1 MSNYM
6 SNILISFLA
15 AVCFMQT
22 AEGQTWRRSNIDD
35 GLVAKDTYCLFSS
48 IRLGQSIEWIEI
60 CRNTLLIPCD
70 GNANYFHD
78 SRQMAAVADFISL
91 WYRAGGDP
99 YCKNDDFTLWRL
111 ASYMPPHSYIHSTK
125 ERFDFMCRQIN
136 SLLDYEKSSQWDY
149 NLGACLEMDLEAF
162 TVRMLGKELNKLN
175 PIFKAEVEAFEDYL
189 SAAATVYDYLIV
201 GKDGYQGSSST
212 MRWAAFN
219 KDRYFIMRQ
228 ALEGTLFYLSDG
240 IVPPDSNPSE
250 FTLEMVSHEYDCYI
264 RELPDLEDDYSI
276 EERTSV
282 LEAERTAWNN
292 WLEVR
297 NEIEK
302 ALPENQREIYH
313 QQAGIICQSTYQMLK
328 DRNNKYIK

>member
-1 MSNYM
+1 MSNYIYK
-6 SNILISFLA
+6 ILSTCLA
-15 AVCFMQT
+15 AACFLQT
-22 AEGQTWRRSNIDD
+22 AAGQLWRRADIDD

-60 CRNTLLIPCD
+60 CRNTLHIPCN

-201 GKDGYQGSSST
+201 GKDGYQGSSSM
-212 MRWAAFN
+212 MRWAAYR
-219 KDRYFIMRQ
+219 KDRYTMMRQ
-228 ALEGTLFYLSDG
+228 ALEGILFYLSDG
-240 IVPPDSNPSE
+240 IVPPERDPIE
-250 FTLEMVSHEYDCYI
+250 FTVELVNREYDSYI
-264 RELPDLEDDYSI
+264 KELTYLENDYTV
-276 EERTSV
+276 EERSDV
-282 LEAERTAWNN
+282 LDAERAAWNK
-292 WLEVR
+292 WM
-297 NEIEK
+297 EIRDEMAQ
-302 ALPENQREIYH
+302 ALHEDQRTVY
-313 QQAGIICQSTYQMLK
+313 QQQTSTLCLSKYQMIK
-328 DRNNKYIK
+328 DRNNKHIK

>member
-1 MSNYM
+1 MGKYM

-22 AEGQTWRRSNIDD
+22 AAGQTWRRSDIDD

-60 CRNTLLIPCD
+60 CRNTLHAPCD
-70 GNANYFHD
+70 GNINYFHN

-91 WYRAGGDP
+91 WYREGGDS
-99 YCKNDDFTLWRL
+99 YCKSDDFTLWRL
-111 ASYMPPHSYIHSTK
+111 SSYMPPHSYVHSTK
-125 ERFDFMCRQIN
+125 ERFDFMRRQIN

-162 TVRMLGKELNKLN
+162 TVRILGKELNKLN
-175 PIFKAEVEAFEDYL
+175 PLFKAEVEAFEDYL
-189 SAAATVYDYLIV
+189 SAVETVYDYLIV

-219 KDRYFIMRQ
+219 RDRYTMMRQ
-228 ALEGTLFYLSDG
+228 ALEGMLFYLSDG
-240 IVPPDSNPSE
+240 IAPTDIAPSE
-250 FTLEMVSHEYDCYI
+250 FTVEMVSHEYDCFI
-264 RELPDLEDDYSI
+264 KELPYLEDDYSI
-276 EERTSV
+276 EERTAV

-328 DRNNKYIK
+328 NRNNKYIK